1 MRRFNEANE
10 RVKRAYVVYVRDA
23 KGQDEK
29 SIDKVLAALVRFE
42 ESTAYKPFKKFH
54 IEQAGN
60 FKAHLSKA
68 RNGRTK
74 KPLSHA
80 TIDATLRLVKA
91 FFHWLAG
98 QPGYKSVLS
107 YADCEYFNNN
117 AKNARIAHT
126 ERDIPYPSLG
136 QAKRAFEAMPSATA
150 IERRNKAFF
159 AFLMLT
165 GARDGAAT
173 SLKLKHI
180 DIAEQQVFQD
190 ARDVKTKAA
199 KTFYTWFFPV
209 DPAFLDCL
217 TAWVGFLKDE
227 LLFGPND
234 ALFPKPAIGLV
245 KGKGFQV
252 VGLSREP
259 YAGAAKLNG
268 AIRDSF
274 TAVHMHEYTAHSFRK
289 TLGIYA
295 NEVCKSLEEFKAWSM
310 NLGHENLATTVS
322 SYMPV
327 TRHRQRDL
335 IRGMGEGDRAA

>member
-1 MRRFNEANE
+1 MRRFNEVNE
-10 RVKRAYVVYVRDA
+10 RVKRAYIVYLREA

-42 ESTAYKPFKKFH
+42 ESTGYKPFKKFH
-54 IEQAGN
+54 IEQAGR
-60 FKAHLSKA
+60 FKAHLAKA

-107 YADCEYFNNN
+107 YDDCEYFNNN
-117 AKNARIAHT
+117 AKNARVAHA
-126 ERDIPYPSLG
+126 ERDAPYPSMG
-136 QAKRAFEAMPSATA
+136 QARRAFDAMPEMNV

-159 AFLMLT
+159 AFLVLT
-165 GARDGAAT
+165 GARNGAAT

-180 DIAEQQVFQD
+180 DVAEREVFQD
-190 ARDVKTKAA
+190 ARDVKTKNA
-199 KTFYTWFFPV
+199 KMIYTWFFPV
-209 DPAFLDCL
+209 DAVYLDCL
-217 TAWVGFLKDE
+217 GAWVGFLKDD
-227 LLFGPND
+227 LAFGPDD
-234 ALFPKPAIGLV
+234 ALFPKPEMRRV
-245 KGKGFQV
+245 EGKGFQV
-252 VGLSREP
+252 FGLSREP
-259 YAGAAKLNG
+259 YAGAGKLNE
-268 AIRDSF
+268 AIRDAF
-274 TAVHMHEYTAHSFRK
+274 AAVHMHEYTVHGFRK
-289 TLGIYA
+289 TLGMYA
-295 NEVCKSLEEFKAWSM
+295 NEVCTTLEEFKAWSM

-335 IRGMGEGDRAA
+335 IRALGKAA